1 MRHETKTAAGLDA
14 EAHAMRGPKLTEE
27 IPKEYLRLVDW
38 SGFTDFGGEAEV
50 FAPRNESDIC
60 SIVRY
65 CRSQDKKLRVVA
77 LRTSWNALWYSPDVM
92 MTANHLNAIK
102 EIIPENHTVTCEPGI
117 TLEEL
122 HRALWAKGLAL
133 GTAPA
138 PGWVTLGGA
147 LSTGSHGSGLPSISS
162 SMIGCRLVTADGEVI
177 EIGENDERLD
187 AVRLSLGMLGVMST
201 VTLRVVDTF
210 YVKLAQTRIPTKDWK
225 RFLTEGEMSYLLWFA
240 HTDSSVMAR
249 VDIIPNPAE
258 KAVACGPAPQL
269 SCGHYPPPETGSA
282 EFISKYIGAVNEV
295 ANMHPWTFP
304 ARSRYVMEVF
314 FPDGEVMGP
323 MHEILMSFQAV
334 GPIAGAEWCVP
345 LPRFPAAMADLE
357 KEIANGLY
365 LPAPVWLKKVK
376 PETAWL
382 SAADEDCVQC
392 GIYHNVNPG
401 TPWHVRDMVSRVE
414 RLMLRH
420 GGRPHLGKLIYLSPA
435 ELKSVYP
442 NWSKFDAL
450 RREMDPTG
458 IFWTDRIEERFGA

>member
-1 MRHETKTAAGLDA
+1 MSVR
-14 EAHAMRGPKLTEE
+14 PTEE
-27 IPKEYLRLVDW
+27 VPKERLRLVDW
-38 SGFTDFGGEAEV
+38 SGFADFGGEAEV

-65 CRSQDKKLRVVA
+65 CRSHDKKLRVVA
-77 LRTSWNALWYSPDVM
+77 LRTSWSALWYSPDVM
-92 MTANHLNAIK
+92 MTASHLNAIK
-102 EIIPENHTVTCEPGI
+102 EIIPEKHTVTCEPGI

-122 HRALWAKGLAL
+122 HSALWAKGLAL
-133 GTAPA
+133 ETAPA

-147 LSTGSHGSGLPSISS
+147 LSTGSHGSGTPSISS

-177 EIGENDERLD
+177 EIGEGDERLD
-187 AVRLSLGMLGVMST
+187 AVRLSQGLLGVMST

-210 YVKLAQTRIPTKDWK
+210 YVKLSQIRIPTKDWK

-258 KAVACGPAPQL
+258 RRVACGP
-269 SCGHYPPPETGSA
+269 PPAITTLVSGKSAETGSV

-295 ANMHPWTFP
+295 ANLHPWTFP
-304 ARSRYVMEVF
+304 ARSRYVMDVF
-314 FPDGEVMGP
+314 FPEGEVMGP
-323 MHEILMSFQAV
+323 MHTVLMSFQAI

-345 LPRFPAAMADLE
+345 VPRFAAVMADLE
-357 KEIANGLY
+357 KEMANGLY

-382 SAADEDCVQC
+382 RAADEDCVQC
-392 GIYHNVNPG
+392 GIYHNVNTG

-420 GGRPHLGKLIYLSPA
+420 GGRPHLGKLIYLTPA
-435 ELKSVYP
+435 ELKSAYP
-442 NWSKFDAL
+442 HWSKFDAL

-458 IFWTDRIEERFGA
+458 VFWTTRIEERFGS

>member
-1 MRHETKTAAGLDA
+1 MAVR
-14 EAHAMRGPKLTEE
+14 PTEE
-27 IPKEYLRLVDW
+27 VPREHLRLLDW

-65 CRSQDKKLRVVA
+65 CRSHNKKLRVVA
-77 LRTSWNALWYSPDVM
+77 LRTSWSALWYSPDVM
-92 MTANHLNAIK
+92 MTANHLKEIK
-102 EIIPENHTVTCEPGI
+102 EINPEKHTVTCEPGI

-122 HRALWAKGLAL
+122 HAALWAKGLAL
-133 GTAPA
+133 ETAPA

-147 LSTGSHGSGLPSISS
+147 LSTGSHGSGTPSISS
-162 SMIGCRLVTADGEVI
+162 SMIGCHLVTADGEVV
-177 EIGENDERLD
+177 EIGEDDERLD
-187 AVRLSLGMLGVMST
+187 AVRLSQGMLGVMST

-210 YVKLAQTRIPTKDWK
+210 YVKLSQIRIPTKDWK

-258 KAVACGPAPQL
+258 KPVACGP
-269 SCGHYPPPETGSA
+269 PPAIPTLVSGKSSETGTV

-295 ANMHPWTFP
+295 ANLHPWTFP
-304 ARSRYVMEVF
+304 ARSRYVMDVF
-314 FPDGEVMGP
+314 FPEGEVIGP
-323 MHEILMSFQAV
+323 MHTVLMSFQAI

-345 LPRFPAAMADLE
+345 VPRFAGVMADLE
-357 KEIANGLY
+357 KEMANGLY

-382 SAADEDCVQC
+382 SAADEDCIQC

-435 ELKSVYP
+435 ELKSAYP

-458 IFWTDRIEERFGA
+458 VFWTTRIEERFGS